1 MKSVKK
7 FLTER
12 MNSVDSADG
21 MGTAGK
27 KSSLE
32 RLKCGGED
40 TPTKGYVSLPNTPLP
55 MSAPIAVSD
64 PSPSPSIADSAQ
76 NTPLCTLQEDDSTSP
91 PPPADSAGAYGKNG
105 HSQQEQSPF
114 TFPTVTSSAT
124 ATANP
129 AAVPAP
135 QPAPVQRKSRRKI
148 SLPWFRQ
155 SSVSGHGVLAR
166 QHTID
171 TPSSFRFFRQ
181 TSSSGLKLGNQE
193 ATWVVADY
201 IASAGTNELSVNKGQ
216 QVEIIEQP
224 TAGEPDFCLVR
235 LNPQHDDAAVQEGLV
250 PVSVLKPP
258 PGSHKHGS
266 GAGTGAG
273 GAAAG
278 SQKSDMQD
286 QGNRSKA
293 DALSSSTKRRGF
305 SGRNWLPLINR
316 KQQQPNNS
324 KAPLVKKPSEKNIRT
339 PQKHAEELAEQHQP
353 GGSPAT
359 VVPSSQFP
367 SSNVGA
373 GDYEPDEEAGLELP
387 PPMKPIQE
395 PHLIAN
401 GPPAFTKDAK
411 ESSANLASTGKM
423 DGNPLSEIEEIV
435 KTTTEQHES
444 NSRVD
449 GSGGAENASTNGHGR
464 SHDNNH
470 EESHSAV
477 PDKAA
482 ALKKRQCV
490 FAELVSTEES
500 YVQDLHEIVN
510 GYMSEINNTNS
521 DIPMPEDLKGGKMKL
536 VFNNIKDI
544 YEWHRDF
551 FLRAL
556 RNCQKSPADLGPLI
570 KRSATKF
577 ALYYTYCSNK
587 PLSEYIV
594 SAHYQYFD
602 CIRQKLGHRL
612 DLSNLII
619 KPVQRITKY
628 ELLIKEIIK
637 ATEGAGLYKEVP
649 MLQEAYQQMK
659 VVVKTVNDMMVV
671 LRSLQ
676 DFDGEITAQG
686 SLLMQGPMNCVVD
699 AGQKQRELQVF
710 LFQQIIIFADIE
722 KAKNQYSSP
731 TFKYR
736 SHIQLNHMQMK
747 ELGDCRFQIKST
759 DPNKIPEV
767 TMICQAATQESYA
780 GWRDMLNKILQ
791 QQNDLIFMLSNPLS
805 TKNK

>member
-1 MKSVKK
+1 MCNNNNNNNRDCGHRSRLDKMAENGFHYKSASAVPG
-7 FLTER
+7 TTVCCDNNNEASNPHPEPNY
-12 MNSVDSADG
+12 NS
-21 MGTAGK
+21 
-27 KSSLE
+27 
-32 RLKCGGED
+32 LKL
-40 TPTKGYVSLPNTPLP
+40 KRS
-55 MSAPIAVSD
+55 SAPA
-64 PSPSPSIADSAQ
+64 
-76 NTPLCTLQEDDSTSP
+76 
-91 PPPADSAGAYGKNG
+91 
-105 HSQQEQSPF
+105 HSRP
-114 TFPTVTSSAT
+114 
-124 ATANP
+124 
-129 AAVPAP
+129 
-135 QPAPVQRKSRRKI
+135 KSMHKLFKSI
-148 SLPWFRQ
+148 SLRVGDNGNANGNGKGNGNAAILHHQQ
-155 SSVSGHGVLAR
+155 SLGGQPSGFTCVCCEEV
-166 QHTID
+166 T
-171 TPSSFRFFRQ
+171 
-181 TSSSGLKLGNQE
+181 
-193 ATWVVADY
+193 
-201 IASAGTNELSVNKGQ
+201 
-216 QVEIIEQP
+216 EIRTE
-224 TAGEPDFCLVR
+224 
-235 LNPQHDDAAVQEGLV
+235 NP
-250 PVSVLKPP
+250 
-258 PGSHKHGS
+258 
-266 GAGTGAG
+266 
-273 GAAAG
+273 
-278 SQKSDMQD
+278 
-286 QGNRSKA
+286 
-293 DALSSSTKRRGF
+293 KRRNSF
-305 SGRNWLPLINR
+305 LKELKKRRNWLPLMNR
-316 KQQQPNNS
+316 KGTDKPPSS
-324 KAPLVKKPSEKNIRT
+324 KPLVKKPSEKNLRT
-339 PQKHAEELAEQHQP
+339 PQKHAEELAEQQNQQP
-353 GGSPAT
+353 GASPAT
-359 VVPSSQFP
+359 VLPSSQFP
-367 SSNVGA
+367 SSTQHPGGAGA
-373 GDYEPDEEAGLELP
+373 GDYEPDEEVGLELP

-401 GPPAFTKDAK
+401 GPPAFAKDAK
-411 ESSANLASTGKM
+411 ESSGNMASPGKM

-449 GSGGAENASTNGHGR
+449 GGGGVENASTNGHGR
-464 SHDNNH
+464 SHDNND
-470 EESHSAV
+470 ESHTAV
-477 PDKAA
+477 SDKAA

-490 FAELVSTEES
+490 FAELMSTEEA

-510 GYMSEINNTNS
+510 GYMTEINNTNS

-602 CIRQKLGHRL
+602 SIRQKLGHRL

-699 AGQKQRELQVF
+699 AAQKHRELQVF

-722 KAKNQYSSP
+722 KTKNQYASP
-731 TFKYR
+731 IFKYR

-747 ELGDCRFQIKST
+747 ELGDCRFQIRST
-759 DPNKIPEV
+759 DPKIPEM
-767 TMICQAATQESYA
+767 TIICQAASQENYA

>member
-1 MKSVKK
+1 MCNNNNHSSSDCRSDK
-7 FLTER
+7 LTENGFHFENAALPASASFCGNAGELCDNNNVTS
-12 MNSVDSADG
+12 NSNSQCHSNQMKRNSAPAHVRSKSMPKLLKSQSLTHGNGNGSIALQHQQSLGGRQSGFKCVCCESIAEQDQ
-21 MGTAGK
+21 K
-27 KSSLE
+27 KQNRRSFLF
-32 RLKCGGED
+32 
-40 TPTKGYVSLPNTPLP
+40 PLP
-55 MSAPIAVSD
+55 
-64 PSPSPSIADSAQ
+64 
-76 NTPLCTLQEDDSTSP
+76 
-91 PPPADSAGAYGKNG
+91 
-105 HSQQEQSPF
+105 
-114 TFPTVTSSAT
+114 
-124 ATANP
+124 
-129 AAVPAP
+129 
-135 QPAPVQRKSRRKI
+135 
-148 SLPWFRQ
+148 
-155 SSVSGHGVLAR
+155 
-166 QHTID
+166 
-171 TPSSFRFFRQ
+171 
-181 TSSSGLKLGNQE
+181 
-193 ATWVVADY
+193 
-201 IASAGTNELSVNKGQ
+201 
-216 QVEIIEQP
+216 
-224 TAGEPDFCLVR
+224 
-235 LNPQHDDAAVQEGLV
+235 
-250 PVSVLKPP
+250 
-258 PGSHKHGS
+258 
-266 GAGTGAG
+266 
-273 GAAAG
+273 
-278 SQKSDMQD
+278 
-286 QGNRSKA
+286 
-293 DALSSSTKRRGF
+293 F
-305 SGRNWLPLINR
+305 SRNWLPLMNR
-316 KQQQPNNS
+316 KGESS
-324 KAPLVKKPSEKNIRT
+324 KPSNKPLVKKPSEKNIRPT
-339 PQKHAEELAEQHQP
+339 PKHAEELAEQQPQP

-367 SSNVGA
+367 SSTASTQPA

-401 GPPAFTKDAK
+401 GPPAFNKDAK
-411 ESSANLASTGKM
+411 ESSANLASPGKM
-423 DGNPLSEIEEIV
+423 DGISEIEQIV
-435 KTTTEQHES
+435 RERTEQHES

-449 GSGGAENASTNGHGR
+449 GSGGAENTNGHGR
-464 SHDNNH
+464 SHDNN
-470 EESHSAV
+470 EEGHSGV
-477 PDKAA
+477 PDKTS

-490 FAELVSTEES
+490 LVELVSTEES
-500 YVQDLHEIVN
+500 YVQDLNDIVN
-510 GYMSEINNTNS
+510 GYMTEINNPNS
-521 DIPMPEDLKGGKMKL
+521 DIPMPEGLKGGKMKL

-544 YEWHRDF
+544 YEWHRDY

-570 KRSATKF
+570 KRSAPKF
-577 ALYYTYCSNK
+577 SLYYTYCSNK

-594 SAHYQYFD
+594 SANNDYFD
-602 CIRQKLGHRL
+602 CIRQKLGHRMC
-612 DLSNLII
+612 LSDLII

-659 VVVKTVNDMMVV
+659 VVVKAVNDMMVV

-676 DFDGEITAQG
+676 DFEGEITAQG
-686 SLLMQGPMNCVVD
+686 NLLMQGPMNCVVD
-699 AGQKQRELQVF
+699 AGQKQRELQMF

>member
-1 MKSVKK
+1 MCNNNNSDCHRIRLDKMAENGFHYESAVPRTTGFCDNNNEASNPHPESNYNSMKVK
-7 FLTER
+7 R
-12 MNSVDSADG
+12 S
-21 MGTAGK
+21 
-27 KSSLE
+27 
-32 RLKCGGED
+32 
-40 TPTKGYVSLPNTPLP
+40 
-55 MSAPIAVSD
+55 SAPAHYRPRSMHKLFK
-64 PSPSPSIADSAQ
+64 SISLRVGD
-76 NTPLCTLQEDDSTSP
+76 NR
-91 PPPADSAGAYGKNG
+91 NG
-105 HSQQEQSPF
+105 NGSG
-114 TFPTVTSSAT
+114 
-124 ATANP
+124 NGNGN
-129 AAVPAP
+129 AAVLHHQQSLGG
-135 QPAPVQRKSRRKI
+135 QP
-148 SLPWFRQ
+148 
-155 SSVSGHGVLAR
+155 SGFACVCCEEV
-166 QHTID
+166 T
-171 TPSSFRFFRQ
+171 
-181 TSSSGLKLGNQE
+181 
-193 ATWVVADY
+193 
-201 IASAGTNELSVNKGQ
+201 
-216 QVEIIEQP
+216 EIRTE
-224 TAGEPDFCLVR
+224 
-235 LNPQHDDAAVQEGLV
+235 NP
-250 PVSVLKPP
+250 
-258 PGSHKHGS
+258 
-266 GAGTGAG
+266 
-273 GAAAG
+273 
-278 SQKSDMQD
+278 
-286 QGNRSKA
+286 
-293 DALSSSTKRRGF
+293 KRRNSF
-305 SGRNWLPLINR
+305 LKELKKRRNWLPLMNR
-316 KQQQPNNS
+316 KGTDKPPSS
-324 KAPLVKKPSEKNIRT
+324 KPLVKKPSEKNLRT
-339 PQKHAEELAEQHQP
+339 PQKHAEELAEQQNQQP
-353 GGSPAT
+353 GASPAT
-359 VVPSSQFP
+359 VLPSSQFP
-367 SSNVGA
+367 SSTQHPGGAGA
-373 GDYEPDEEAGLELP
+373 GDYEPDEEVGLELP

-401 GPPAFTKDAK
+401 GPPAFAKDAK
-411 ESSANLASTGKM
+411 ESSGNMASPGKM

-449 GSGGAENASTNGHGR
+449 GGGGVENASTNGHGR
-464 SHDNNH
+464 SHDNND
-470 EESHSAV
+470 ESHTAV
-477 PDKAA
+477 SDKAA
-482 ALKKRQCV
+482 ALKKRQCI
-490 FAELVSTEES
+490 FAELMSTEEA

-510 GYMSEINNTNS
+510 GYMTEINNPNS

-602 CIRQKLGHRL
+602 SIRQKLGHRL
-612 DLSNLII
+612 DLNNLII

-699 AGQKQRELQVF
+699 AAQKHRELQVF
-710 LFQQIIIFADIE
+710 LFQQNIIFADIE
-722 KAKNQYSSP
+722 KTKNQYASP
-731 TFKYR
+731 IFKYR

-747 ELGDCRFQIKST
+747 ELGDCRFQIRST
-759 DPNKIPEV
+759 DPKIPEM
-767 TMICQAATQESYA
+767 TIICQAASQENYA

>member
-1 MKSVKK
+1 MCNNNNSDCGHWRRLDKMAENGFHIENATASSESAGFCGGDQCDNNNVTSNPNPQSKYNTIQMKRCSAPAHSQSKSVHKLIK
-7 FLTER
+7 SISLRATE
-12 MNSVDSADG
+12 ND
-21 MGTAGK
+21 
-27 KSSLE
+27 
-32 RLKCGGED
+32 
-40 TPTKGYVSLPNTPLP
+40 KGS
-55 MSAPIAVSD
+55 
-64 PSPSPSIADSAQ
+64 
-76 NTPLCTLQEDDSTSP
+76 
-91 PPPADSAGAYGKNG
+91 
-105 HSQQEQSPF
+105 
-114 TFPTVTSSAT
+114 
-124 ATANP
+124 
-129 AAVPAP
+129 AAVLHH
-135 QPAPVQRKSRRKI
+135 QQSLGGKSGFKCVCCQQDTEKKNKNPERRY
-148 SLPWFRQ
+148 SLFR
-155 SSVSGHGVLAR
+155 
-166 QHTID
+166 
-171 TPSSFRFFRQ
+171 
-181 TSSSGLKLGNQE
+181 
-193 ATWVVADY
+193 
-201 IASAGTNELSVNKGQ
+201 
-216 QVEIIEQP
+216 
-224 TAGEPDFCLVR
+224 
-235 LNPQHDDAAVQEGLV
+235 
-250 PVSVLKPP
+250 
-258 PGSHKHGS
+258 
-266 GAGTGAG
+266 
-273 GAAAG
+273 
-278 SQKSDMQD
+278 
-286 QGNRSKA
+286 
-293 DALSSSTKRRGF
+293 
-305 SGRNWLPLINR
+305 RNWLPLINR
-316 KQQQPNNS
+316 KGGDKPPNS
-324 KAPLVKKPSEKNIRT
+324 KPLVKKPSEKNLRT
-339 PQKHAEELAEQHQP
+339 PQKHAEEMADQQNQQP

-367 SSNVGA
+367 SSTQNPGAA

-395 PHLIAN
+395 PHLITN

-411 ESSANLASTGKM
+411 ESSANLANTGKM
-423 DGNPLSEIEEIV
+423 DNNPLSEIEEIV

-449 GSGGAENASTNGHGR
+449 GSGGAENASTNGH
-464 SHDNNH
+464 S
-470 EESHSAV
+470 
-477 PDKAA
+477 DKAG
-482 ALKKRQCV
+482 ALRKRQCV
-490 FAELVSTEES
+490 FAELVSTEEA
-500 YVQDLHEIVN
+500 YVKDLHQIVE
-510 GYMSEINNTNS
+510 GYMTEINNANS

-544 YEWHRDF
+544 YEWHRDY

-556 RNCQKSPADLGPLI
+556 RTCQKSPADLGPLI
-570 KRSATKF
+570 ARSSTKF

-594 SAHYQYFD
+594 GAHYQYFD
-602 CIRQKLGHRL
+602 CIRKKLGDRL

-628 ELLIKEIIK
+628 ELLIKELIR

-686 SLLMQGPMNCVVD
+686 SLLMQGPMNCLVD
-699 AGQKQRELQVF
+699 ASQKHREFQVF

-722 KAKNQYSSP
+722 KAKNQFSSP

-759 DPNKIPEV
+759 DPKIPEM
-767 TMICQAATQESYA
+767 TIICQAASPENYA

>member
-7 FLTER
+7 FLNER

-21 MGTAGK
+21 VGGGGK

-32 RLKCGGED
+32 RLKCGEDKD

-55 MSAPIAVSD
+55 MSAPIAMGD

-91 PPPADSAGAYGKNG
+91 PPAGSGKNG
-105 HSQQEQSPF
+105 HTQPEQSPF
-114 TFPTVTSSAT
+114 TFPAVASTSSSD
-124 ATANP
+124 
-129 AAVPAP
+129 PAP
-135 QPAPVQRKSRRKI
+135 NPAPVQRKSRRKI

-155 SSVSGHGVLAR
+155 SSVTGHGVLAR

-181 TSSSGLKLGNQE
+181 PSSSGLKLGNQE

-201 IASAGTNELSVNKGQ
+201 IASSGTNELSVSKGQ
-216 QVEIIEQP
+216 QVEIVEPP

-235 LNPQHDDAAVQEGLV
+235 LNPQHEDAAVQEGLV

-266 GAGTGAG
+266 GSGANAAG
-273 GAAAG
+273 AAG

-316 KQQQPNNS
+316 KGADKPPNS
-324 KAPLVKKPSEKNIRT
+324 KPLVKKPSEKNLRT
-339 PQKHAEELAEQHQP
+339 PQKHAEELAEQQSQQP

-359 VVPSSQFP
+359 VVPSPQFP
-367 SSNVGA
+367 SSTAQHPGA
-373 GDYEPDEEAGLELP
+373 GGDYEPDEEAGLELP

-401 GPPAFTKDAK
+401 GPPTFAKDAK
-411 ESSANLASTGKM
+411 ESSGNMASTGKM

-449 GSGGAENASTNGHGR
+449 GGGGAENASTNGHGR
-464 SHDNNH
+464 SHDNNDEGH
-470 EESHSAV
+470 AALS
-477 PDKAA
+477 DKAA

-490 FAELVSTEES
+490 FAELMSTEET
-500 YVQDLHEIVN
+500 YVQDLSDVVN
-510 GYMSEINNTNS
+510 GYMTEINNANS

-544 YEWHRDF
+544 YEWHKDF

-556 RNCQKSPADLGPLI
+556 RNCQNSPADLGPLI

-602 CIRQKLGHRL
+602 CIRQKLRHRL

-637 ATEGAGLYKEVP
+637 ATEAAGLQKEVP

-686 SLLMQGPMNCVVD
+686 SLLMQGPMNCLVD
-699 AGQKQRELQVF
+699 AAQRQRELQVF

-722 KAKNQYSSP
+722 KTRNQYASP
-731 TFKYR
+731 IFKYR

-747 ELGDCRFQIKST
+747 ELGDCRFQIRST
-759 DPNKIPEV
+759 DPKIPEMTIV
-767 TMICQAATQESYA
+767 CEAGSNYAA
-780 GWRDMLNKILQ
+780 WVDMLNKILQ